1 MDFENRNYALAGAFV
16 DELARCGL
24 EHVCI
29 CPGSRSSPLAIAFA
43 RHPGIRKWVHLDER
57 SASFFALGM
66 ARATARPVA
75 LVCSSGTAG
84 ANFFPAVV
92 EARYGSVPL
101 LALTADRPPEVVDWG
116 ALQTIDQTRIYGS
129 HAKWSVNMPPPE
141 ATTELMSYTRS
152 AACRAYFSAGSAPAG
167 PVHVNFPFRD
177 PLEPAVAPSDFPA
190 SVPEQDIAA
199 WRGREDGKPF
209 VFSPDSE
216 KNPRLEDIRPLAAD
230 LDATERGLI
239 VCGPQSGSMPV
250 ELVTGLAGKLGYPLL
265 ADALSGVRCGP
276 HDRSLV
282 IDSYDAFI
290 RYDELADSMAP
301 ELVIRLGA
309 LPVSKPLT
317 QYLEKHRQARH
328 ILVDESHD
336 WRDPFRLTSQLFP
349 VSSALF
355 CESLSSALHVERSD
369 GDWSRRWQGIAG
381 SSRAALDGALDGC
394 SEMFE
399 GKVFSRLA
407 ALLPDDA
414 VLFAGNSMPIRD
426 MDTFF
431 PSTHRSIQ
439 FMANRG
445 ASGIDGVVSSALG
458 VAAVSQKRVV
468 LVLGDISLYH
478 DMNGLLAARAHGLN
492 ATIIVLNNNG
502 GGIFSFLPQA
512 DYQDVFEPYFG
523 TPHGLTFHAAAEM
536 YGLHYSLADDWET
549 FDRSVRESL
558 SGNGTVLIEVPGDRE
573 RNVVLHRQV
582 WEAVSAGIKV
592 GRGNIV

>member
-1 MDFENRNYALAGAFV
+1 MDFENRNYALAGAFI

-43 RHPGIRKWVHLDER
+43 RHPGIRTWVHLDER

-66 ARATARPVA
+66 ARATGKPVA
-75 LVCSSGTAG
+75 VVCSSGTAS
-84 ANFFPAVV
+84 ANFLPAVV

-101 LALTADRPPEVVDWG
+101 LALTADRPPEMVDWG
-116 ALQTIDQTRIYGS
+116 TLQTIDQTRMYGS

-141 ATTELMSYTRS
+141 ATTEMMSYARS
-152 AACRAYFSAGSAPAG
+152 VACRAYFSAGSAPAG
-167 PVHVNFPFRD
+167 PVHVDFPFRE
-177 PLEPAVAPSDFPA
+177 PLEPVAVPSDFPE
-190 SVPEQDIAA
+190 SIPEQEMEA

-209 VFSPDSE
+209 VFSPDPE
-216 KNPRLEDIRPLAAD
+216 RKPRPEDIQQLAAS
-230 LDATERGLI
+230 LAGTERGLI
-239 VCGPQSGSMPV
+239 VCGPQSGSMPAEV
-250 ELVTGLAGKLGYPLL
+250 VTELAWKLGYPIL
-265 ADALSGVRCGP
+265 ADTLSGLRCGP

-290 RYDELADSMAP
+290 RDSELVDSLAP

-317 QYLEKHRQARH
+317 QYLEKHKQARH
-328 ILVDESHD
+328 ILVDESND
-336 WRDPFRLTSQLFP
+336 WRDPFRLTSQLFQ
-349 VSSALF
+349 VSPALF
-355 CESLSSALHVERSD
+355 CESLSPALHIGRSE
-369 GDWSRRWQGIAG
+369 GEWSRRWRRIAG
-381 SSRAALDGALDGC
+381 ASRDALDYTLEECG
-394 SEMFE
+394 EMFE

-407 ALLPDDA
+407 ALLPDDT

-431 PSTHRSIQ
+431 LSTRRSIQ

-478 DMNGLLAARAHGLN
+478 DMNGLLAAGAHGLN

-512 DYQDVFEPYFG
+512 DYQDVFETYFG
-523 TPHGLTFHAAAEM
+523 TPHGLTFGAAAEM
-536 YGLHYSLADDWET
+536 YGLDYSLADDWDT
-549 FDRSVRESL
+549 FDRSVLESL
-558 SGNGTVLIEVPGDRE
+558 SGNGVALIEAPGDRE
-573 RNVVLHRQV
+573 RNVALHRQV
-582 WEAVSAGIKV
+582 WEAVSEEIKARS
-592 GRGNIV
+592 GR

>member
-116 ALQTIDQTRIYGS
+116 ALQTIDQTRIYGI

-369 GDWSRRWQGIAG
+369 GDWSRRWQGIAD

>member
-43 RHPGIRKWVHLDER
+43 RHPGIRTWVHLDER

-66 ARATARPVA
+66 ARATGKPVA
-75 LVCSSGTAG
+75 VVCSSGTAS
-84 ANFFPAVV
+84 ANFLPAVV

-101 LALTADRPPEVVDWG
+101 LALTADRPPEMVDWG

-141 ATTELMSYTRS
+141 ATTEMMSYSRS
-152 AACRAYFSAGSAPAG
+152 AACRVYFSAGSAPAG
-167 PVHVNFPFRD
+167 PVHVDFPFRE
-177 PLEPAVAPSDFPA
+177 PLEPVDAPSDFPD
-190 SVPEQDIAA
+190 SVPEQERAA
-199 WRGREDGKPF
+199 WSGREDGKPF
-209 VFSPDSE
+209 VLSPE
-216 KNPRLEDIRPLAAD
+216 YERKPRSEDIQQLAAS
-230 LDATERGLI
+230 LAGTERGII
-239 VCGPQSGSMPV
+239 VCGPQNGSMPTEAIT
-250 ELVTGLAGKLGYPLL
+250 ELAWKLGYPLL
-265 ADALSGVRCGP
+265 TDALSGLRCGP

-290 RYDELADSMAP
+290 RDGELAESLAP

-317 QYLEKHRQARH
+317 QYLEKHKQARH
-328 ILVDESHD
+328 ILVDENND
-336 WRDPFRLTSQLFP
+336 WRDPFRLTSQLFQ
-349 VSSALF
+349 VSPALF
-355 CESLSSALHVERSD
+355 CESLSPALHVGRSD
-369 GDWSRRWQGIAG
+369 GEWSRRWRRIAG
-381 SSRAALDGALDGC
+381 SSRDALDDALEECG
-394 SEMFE
+394 EMFE

-407 ALLPDDA
+407 ALLPDDT

-431 PSTHRSIQ
+431 PSTRRSIQ

-458 VAAVSQKRVV
+458 VAAVSQKKVV

-478 DMNGLLAARAHGLN
+478 DMNGLLAAKAHGLN

-512 DYQDVFEPYFG
+512 DYRDVFETYFG
-523 TPHGLTFHAAAEM
+523 TPHGLTFGAAAEM
-536 YGLHYSLADDWET
+536 YGLDYSLADDWDT
-549 FDRSVRESL
+549 FDRSVLESL
-558 SGNGTVLIEVPGDRE
+558 SGEGVALIEAPGDRE
-573 RNVVLHRQV
+573 RNVMLHRRM
-582 WEAVSAGIKV
+582 WEAVSEKIKAGS
-592 GRGNIV
+592 GR

>member
-1 MDFENRNYALAGAFV
+1 MHFENRNYALAGAFV

-84 ANFFPAVV
+84 VNLFPAVV

-152 AACRAYFSAGSAPAG
+152 AACRAYFSAGSAPEG
-167 PVHVNFPFRD
+167 PVHVNFPFRE
-177 PLEPAVAPSDFPA
+177 PLEPVNAPSDFPA
-190 SVPEQDIAA
+190 SVPEQDMAA
-199 WRGREDGKPF
+199 WRGREGGKPF
-209 VFSPDSE
+209 VFSPDYE
-216 KNPRLEDIRPLAAD
+216 KKPRLEDIRPLAAY
-230 LDATERGLI
+230 LAATERGLI
-239 VCGPQSGSMPV
+239 VCGPQSGSMLADPV
-250 ELVTGLAGKLGYPLL
+250 IGLAGKLGYPLL

-290 RYDELADSMAP
+290 RDDELTDSLAP

-328 ILVDESHD
+328 ILVDDSCD

-349 VSSALF
+349 VSPPLF

-369 GDWSRRWQGIAG
+369 GDWSRRWRSIAG
-381 SSRAALDGALDGC
+381 SLRTALDGALDGC
-394 SEMFE
+394 GEMFE

-407 ALLPDDA
+407 ALLPDDT

-523 TPHGLTFHAAAEM
+523 TPHGLTFHDAARM
-536 YGLHYSLADDWET
+536 YGLHYSLANNWET
-549 FDRSVRESL
+549 FDRSVRKSL
-558 SGNGTVLIEVPGDRE
+558 SGNGTALIEVPGDRE

-582 WEAVSAGIKV
+582 WETVSAGIKA
-592 GRGNIV
+592 GRGR

>member
-1 MDFENRNYALAGAFV
+1 ME
-16 DELARCGL
+16 
-24 EHVCI
+24 
-29 CPGSRSSPLAIAFA
+29 
-43 RHPGIRKWVHLDER
+43 
-57 SASFFALGM
+57 
-66 ARATARPVA
+66 AT
-75 LVCSSGTAG
+75 L
-84 ANFFPAVV
+84 
-92 EARYGSVPL
+92 
-101 LALTADRPPEVVDWG
+101 
-116 ALQTIDQTRIYGS
+116 
-129 HAKWSVNMPPPE
+129 KWSVNMPPPE

-250 ELVTGLAGKLGYPLL
+250 ELVTLDWPRSWAIPCWRTPCPAY
-265 ADALSGVRCGP
+265 AAALTTG
-276 HDRSLV
+276 RSSSIATMPSFAMVSWQSLM
-282 IDSYDAFI
+282 
-290 RYDELADSMAP
+290 EP

-317 QYLEKHRQARH
+317 QYLEKYREARQ
-328 ILVDESHD
+328 ILVDESQD
-336 WRDPFRLTSQLFP
+336 WRDPFRLTSQLFQ
-349 VSSALF
+349 VSPALF
-355 CESLSSALHVERSD
+355 CESLSSALQVERSD

-512 DYQDVFEPYFG
+512 DYQDVFETYFG
-523 TPHGLTFHAAAEM
+523 TPHGLTFRAAAEM
-536 YGLHYSLADDWET
+536 YGLDYSLADDWET
-549 FDRSVRESL
+549 FDRSVREGL
-558 SGNGTVLIEVPGDRE
+558 SGSGVALIEVPGDRE

-582 WEAVSAGIKV
+582 WEAVSAGIRV
-592 GRGNIV
+592 GRGR

>member
-582 WEAVSAGIKV
+582 WETVSAGIKA
-592 GRGNIV
+592 GRRR

>member
-1 MDFENRNYALAGAFV
+1 MDFENRNYALAGAFI

-43 RHPGIRKWVHLDER
+43 RHPGIRTWVHLDER

-66 ARATARPVA
+66 ARATGKPVA
-75 LVCSSGTAG
+75 LVCSSGTAS

-101 LALTADRPPEVVDWG
+101 LALTADRPPEMVDWG
-116 ALQTIDQTRIYGS
+116 ALQTIDQTRMYGS
-129 HAKWSVNMPPPE
+129 HVKWSVNMPPPE
-141 ATTELMSYTRS
+141 ATTEMMSYTRS
-152 AACRAYFSAGSAPAG
+152 VACRAYFSAGSAPAG
-167 PVHVNFPFRD
+167 PIHVDFPFRE
-177 PLEPAVAPSDFPA
+177 PLEPVATPSDFPA
-190 SVPEQDIAA
+190 SVPEQDMAA
-199 WRGREDGKPF
+199 WQGREDGKPF
-209 VFSPDSE
+209 VFSPDYESR
-216 KNPRLEDIRPLAAD
+216 PRLEDIQGLAAD
-230 LDATERGLI
+230 LAGTERGLI
-239 VCGPQSGSMPV
+239 VCGPQNGSMPAEV
-250 ELVTGLAGKLGYPLL
+250 VTELAWKLGYPLL
-265 ADALSGVRCGP
+265 ADAMSGLRCGP

-290 RYDELADSMAP
+290 RDDELADSLAP

-317 QYLEKHRQARH
+317 QYLEKNKQARH

-349 VSSALF
+349 VSPALF
-355 CESLSSALHVERSD
+355 CESLSPVLHVGRSD
-369 GDWSRRWQGIAG
+369 GEWSRRWRRIAG
-381 SSRAALDGALDGC
+381 SSRAALDEALDECG
-394 SEMFE
+394 EMFE

-407 ALLPDDA
+407 ALLPDDS

-426 MDTFF
+426 MDSFF
-431 PSTHRSIQ
+431 PSTDGSIR

-458 VAAVSQKRVV
+458 VAAVSGKRVV
-468 LVLGDISLYH
+468 LVIGDISLYH
-478 DMNGLLAARAHGLN
+478 DMNGLLAAKAHGLD

-512 DYQDVFEPYFG
+512 DYQDVFETYFG
-523 TPHGLTFHAAAEM
+523 TPHGLTFRAAAEM
-536 YGLHYSLADDWET
+536 YGLDYSLADDWET
-549 FDRSVRESL
+549 FDRSVQKSL
-558 SGNGTVLIEVPGDRE
+558 AGSGVTLIEAPGDRE
-573 RNVVLHRQV
+573 RNVALHREV
-582 WEAVSAGIKV
+582 WETVSAEIRA
-592 GRGNIV
+592 GRRT

>member
-29 CPGSRSSPLAIAFA
+29 CPGSRSSPLAVAFA
-43 RHPGIRKWVHLDER
+43 RHPGIRTWVHLDER
-57 SASFFALGM
+57 SASFFAQGM
-66 ARATARPVA
+66 ARAIDKPVA

-101 LALTADRPPEVVDWG
+101 LALTADRPPEMVDWG
-116 ALQTIDQTRIYGS
+116 ALQTIDQTRMYGS
-129 HAKWSVNMPPPE
+129 HVNWSVNMPPPE
-141 ATTELMSYTRS
+141 ANTEMMSYTRS
-152 AACRAYFSAGSAPAG
+152 VACRAYFSAVLAPVG
-167 PVHVNFPFRD
+167 PVHVNFPFRE
-177 PLEPAVAPSDFPA
+177 PLEPVAAPSDFPA
-190 SVPEQDIAA
+190 SVREQDMAA

-209 VFSPDSE
+209 VFSQDHD
-216 KNPRLEDIRPLAAD
+216 KKPRLEDIRSLAAD
-230 LDATERGLI
+230 LAMTERGLI
-239 VCGPQSGSMPV
+239 VCGPQSGSMPA
-250 ELVTGLAGKLGYPLL
+250 ELVAGLAEKLGYPLL
-265 ADALSGVRCGP
+265 TDALSGVRCGP

-290 RYDELADSMAP
+290 RDDDLAESLEP

-317 QYLEKHRQARH
+317 QYLEKYRGARQ
-328 ILVDESHD
+328 ILVDESQD
-336 WRDPFRLTSQLFP
+336 WRDPFRLTSQLFQ
-349 VSSALF
+349 VSPALF
-355 CESLSSALHVERSD
+355 CESLSSALQVERSD
-369 GDWSRRWQGIAG
+369 GEWSGRWRRIAA
-381 SSRAALDGALDGC
+381 SSRVALDGALDGC

-407 ALLPDDA
+407 ALLPDDT

-431 PSTHRSIQ
+431 SSTHRSIQ

-478 DMNGLLAARAHGLN
+478 DMNGLLAAKAHGLD

-512 DYQDVFEPYFG
+512 DYQDVFETYFG
-523 TPHGLTFHAAAEM
+523 TPHGLTFRAAAEM
-536 YGLHYSLADDWET
+536 YGLDYSLADDWET
-549 FDRSVRESL
+549 FDRSVREGL
-558 SGNGTVLIEVPGDRE
+558 SGNGVDLIEVPGDRE
-573 RNVVLHRQV
+573 RNVVLHRQM
-582 WEAVSAGIKV
+582 WETVSAGIRV
-592 GRGNIV
+592 GRGR

>member
-239 VCGPQSGSMPV
+239 ICGPQSGSMPA

-265 ADALSGVRCGP
+265 ADALSGVRCGS
-276 HDRSLV
+276 HERSLV

-290 RYDELADSMAP
+290 RDDDLADSLAP

-349 VSSALF
+349 VSPALF
-355 CESLSSALHVERSD
+355 CESLSSALQVERSD
-369 GDWSRRWQGIAG
+369 GEWSRRWRRIAD
-381 SSRAALDGALDGC
+381 SSRVALDDALDGC

-407 ALLPDDA
+407 GLLADAA

-431 PSTHRSIQ
+431 PYTHRSIQ

-523 TPHGLTFHAAAEM
+523 TPHGLTFGAAAEM

-558 SGNGTVLIEVPGDRE
+558 SGNGVALIEVPGDRE

-582 WEAVSAGIKV
+582 WEVVSAGIKA
-592 GRGNIV
+592 GRRR

>member
-1 MDFENRNYALAGAFV
+1 MGFENRNYALAGAFI

-43 RHPGIRKWVHLDER
+43 RHPGIRTWVHLDER

-66 ARATARPVA
+66 ARASGKPVA
-75 LVCSSGTAG
+75 IVCSSGTAS

-101 LALTADRPPEVVDWG
+101 VVLTADRPPEMVDWG
-116 ALQTIDQTRIYGS
+116 ALQTIDQTRMYGS

-141 ATTELMSYTRS
+141 ATTEMMSYTRS
-152 AACRAYFSAGSAPAG
+152 VACRAYFSAGSTPAG
-167 PVHVNFPFRD
+167 PVHVDFPFRE
-177 PLEPAVAPSDFPA
+177 PLEPVAAPGDFPT
-190 SVPEQDIAA
+190 SVPEQEMEA
-199 WRGREDGKPF
+199 WQGREDGKPF
-209 VFSPDSE
+209 VFSPDYESR
-216 KNPRLEDIRPLAAD
+216 PRLEDVQQLAAD
-230 LDATERGLI
+230 LAGTERGLI
-239 VCGPQSGSMPV
+239 VCGPLNGSMPAESV
-250 ELVTGLAGKLGYPLL
+250 TELAWKLGYPLL
-265 ADALSGVRCGP
+265 TDALSGLRCGP

-282 IDSYDAFI
+282 IDNYDAFI
-290 RYDELADSMAP
+290 RDDELVDSLAP
-301 ELVIRLGA
+301 EVVIRLGA

-317 QYLEKHRQARH
+317 QYLEKNKQARH
-328 ILVDESHD
+328 ILVDESQD

-349 VSSALF
+349 VSPALF
-355 CESLSSALHVERSD
+355 CESLSPALHVGRSD
-369 GDWSRRWQGIAG
+369 GEWSRRWRRIAG
-381 SSRAALDGALDGC
+381 SSQDALDEALDECG
-394 SEMFE
+394 EMFE

-407 ALLPDDA
+407 ELLPDDT

-431 PSTHRSIQ
+431 RSTHRSIQ

-458 VAAVSQKRVV
+458 VAAASQKKVV

-512 DYQDVFEPYFG
+512 DYRDVFEPYFG
-523 TPHGLTFHAAAEM
+523 TPHGLTFRAAAEM
-536 YGLHYSLADDWET
+536 YGLDYSLADDWGT
-549 FDRSVRESL
+549 FDRSVLESL
-558 SGNGTVLIEVPGDRE
+558 SGNGVALIEAPGDRE
-573 RNVVLHRQV
+573 RNVALHREV
-582 WEAVSAGIKV
+582 WEAVSVGIKAV
-592 GRGNIV
+592 RGR

>member
-43 RHPGIRKWVHLDER
+43 RQPGIRTWVHLDER

-66 ARATARPVA
+66 ARATGKPVA
-75 LVCSSGTAG
+75 VVCSSGTAS
-84 ANFFPAVV
+84 ANFLPAVV

-101 LALTADRPPEVVDWG
+101 LALTADRPPEMVDWG
-116 ALQTIDQTRIYGS
+116 ALQTIDQTRMYGS

-141 ATTELMSYTRS
+141 ATTEMMSYARS
-152 AACRAYFSAGSAPAG
+152 AACRAFFTAGSAPAG
-167 PVHVNFPFRD
+167 PVHVNFPFRE
-177 PLEPAVAPSDFPA
+177 PLEPVAAPSDFPE
-190 SVPEQDIAA
+190 SVPEQDMAA
-199 WRGREDGKPF
+199 WRGREDGRPF
-209 VFSPDSE
+209 VFSPDHE
-216 KNPRLEDIRPLAAD
+216 KKPRPEDIQQLAAS
-230 LDATERGLI
+230 LAGTERGLI
-239 VCGPQSGSMPV
+239 VCGPQSGSMPMEAV
-250 ELVTGLAGKLGYPLL
+250 TELAWKLGYPLL
-265 ADALSGVRCGP
+265 TDALSGLRCGP
-276 HDRSLV
+276 HDRSMV

-290 RYDELADSMAP
+290 RDGELAESLAP

-317 QYLEKHRQARH
+317 QYLEEHKQARH
-328 ILVDESHD
+328 ILVDESPD
-336 WRDPFRLTSQLFP
+336 WRDPFRLTSQLFQ
-349 VSSALF
+349 VSPALF
-355 CESLSSALHVERSD
+355 CESLSPALHIGRSE
-369 GDWSRRWQGIAG
+369 GEWSRRWRRIAG
-381 SSRAALDGALDGC
+381 ASRDALDDALEECG
-394 SEMFE
+394 EMFE

-407 ALLPDDA
+407 ALLPDDTI
-414 VLFAGNSMPIRD
+414 LFAGNSMPIRD

-431 PSTHRSIQ
+431 LSTRRSIQ

-458 VAAVSQKRVV
+458 VAAVSEKKVV

-512 DYQDVFEPYFG
+512 DYRDVFETYFG
-523 TPHGLTFHAAAEM
+523 TPHGLTFSAAAEM
-536 YGLHYSLADDWET
+536 YGLDYSLADDWGT
-549 FDRSVRESL
+549 FDRSVGDSL
-558 SGNGTVLIEVPGDRE
+558 TGEGVTLIEVPGDRE
-573 RNVVLHRQV
+573 RNVALHREV
-582 WEAVSAGIKV
+582 WEAVSAETKA
-592 GRGNIV
+592 GRGA

>member
-1 MDFENRNYALAGAFV
+1 MDFENRNYAIAGAFI

-29 CPGSRSSPLAIAFA
+29 CPGSRSSPLAVAFA
-43 RHPGIRKWVHLDER
+43 RHPGIRTWVHLDER
-57 SASFFALGM
+57 SASFFAQGM
-66 ARATARPVA
+66 ARAIGKPVA

-101 LALTADRPPEVVDWG
+101 LALTADRPPEMVDWG
-116 ALQTIDQTRIYGS
+116 ALQTIDQTRMYGS
-129 HAKWSVNMPPPE
+129 HVKWSVNMPPPD
-141 ATTELMSYTRS
+141 ATTEMMSYTRS
-152 AACRAYFSAGSAPAG
+152 VACRAYFSAGSAPAG
-167 PVHVNFPFRD
+167 PAHVDFPFRE
-177 PLEPAVAPSDFPA
+177 PLEPVVTPTDFPA
-190 SVPEQDIAA
+190 SILEQDVAA
-199 WRGREDGKPF
+199 WRGRENGKPF
-209 VFSPDSE
+209 VFSPGYE
-216 KNPRLEDIRPLAAD
+216 KKPQLEDIQRLAAD
-230 LDATERGLI
+230 LAGTERGVI
-239 VCGPQSGSMPV
+239 VCGPQSGSMPAEAV
-250 ELVTGLAGKLGYPLL
+250 TELAWKLGYPLL
-265 ADALSGVRCGP
+265 ADTLSGLRCGP

-290 RYDELADSMAP
+290 RDGELVDSLVP

-309 LPVSKPLT
+309 LPVSKALT
-317 QYLEKHRQARH
+317 QYLEKHKQARH

-336 WRDPFRLTSQLFP
+336 WRDPFRLTSQLFQ
-349 VSSALF
+349 VSPALF
-355 CESLSSALHVERSD
+355 CESLSAALHVGRSD
-369 GDWSRRWQGIAG
+369 GEWSRRWRHISG
-381 SSRAALDGALDGC
+381 SSRAALDGALDEC

-407 ALLPDDA
+407 ALLPDDT

-431 PSTHRSIQ
+431 SSTHRSIR

-512 DYQDVFEPYFG
+512 DYQDVFETYFG
-523 TPHGLTFHAAAEM
+523 TPHGLTFGAAAEM
-536 YGLHYSLADDWET
+536 YGLDYSLADDWET

-558 SGNGTVLIEVPGDRE
+558 SGKGVALIEVPGDRE
-573 RNVVLHRQV
+573 SNVVLHRQV
-582 WEAVSAGIKV
+582 WETVSAGLKA
-592 GRGNIV
+592 GRRT